1 MKQGVTAGCF
11 DLLHAGHCM
20 MLEEA
25 RSHCDH
31 LTVLLQTDPSID
43 RPESKESPTQSLPE
57 REIQLKAIRW
67 VDDVKI
73 YQTERELVEWLTL
86 MKPDVRIIGADY
98 VDKPF
103 TGDDLPIDIV
113 YNTRDHAYSTTELR
127 QRIRGNSRP
136 STTDRT
142 HEPPGRTFEQQVDEE
157 YKDMNFMN
165 YVYKTS
171 NV

>member
-1 MKQGVTAGCF
+1 
-11 DLLHAGHCM
+11 M

-43 RPESKESPTQSLPE
+43 RPDSKESPTQSLPE
-57 REIQLKAIRW
+57 REIQLRAIRW

-73 YQTERELVEWLTL
+73 YQTESELVEWLTL

-98 VDKPF
+98 VDKSF
-103 TGDDLPIDIV
+103 TGDDLPIEVV

-127 QRIRGNSRP
+127 QRIRKDSRP
-136 STTDRT
+136 STTHRT
-142 HEPPGRTFEQQVDEE
+142 QGPPGRTFEQQVDEE
-157 YKDMNFMN
+157 YTDMKFMN

>member
-1 MKQGVTAGCF
+1 MTKGITAGCF

-43 RPESKESPTQSLPE
+43 RPDTKESPTQSLPE

-73 YQTERELVEWLTL
+73 YQTEKELVELLTL
-86 MKPDVRIIGADY
+86 LKPDVRIIGADY
-98 VDKPF
+98 KDKPF
-103 TGDDLPIDIV
+103 TGDDLPIEVV
-113 YNTRDHAYSTTELR
+113 YNSRDHAFSTTELK
-127 QRIRGNSRP
+127 QRIRGAPRP
-136 STTDRT
+136 IT
-142 HEPPGRTFEQQVDEE
+142 HTKTFVGKTFEEQVDEQ
-157 YKDMNFMN
+157 YKNMNFMN
-165 YVYKTS
+165 YVYNPGKK
-171 NV
+171 

>member
-1 MKQGVTAGCF
+1 
-11 DLLHAGHCM
+11 

-43 RPESKESPTQSLPE
+43 RPDSKESPTQSLPE

-73 YQTERELVEWLTL
+73 YQTERELVELLTL

-98 VDKPF
+98 VNKPF
-103 TGDDLPIDIV
+103 TGDDLPIDLV

-127 QRIRGNSRP
+127 QRIRKDSRP
-136 STTDRT
+136 ITTDRT
-142 HEPPGRTFEQQVDEE
+142 QAPPGRTFEQQVDEE
-157 YKDMNFMN
+157 YTDMRFMN
-165 YVYKTS
+165 YVYKG
-171 NV
+171 NL

>member
-1 MKQGVTAGCF
+1 
-11 DLLHAGHCM
+11 M

-67 VDDVKI
+67 VDEVKI

>member
-1 MKQGVTAGCF
+1 
-11 DLLHAGHCM
+11 M

-43 RPESKESPTQSLPE
+43 RPDSKESPTQSLPE

-67 VDDVKI
+67 VDDVKT

-98 VDKPF
+98 VNKPF
-103 TGDDLPIDIV
+103 TGDDLPIQVV

-136 STTDRT
+136 ITTHRT
-142 HEPPGRTFEQQVDEE
+142 QAPPGRTFEQQVDEE
-157 YKDMNFMN
+157 YTDMKFMN
-165 YVYKTS
+165 YVYKG
-171 NV
+171 NL

>member
-1 MKQGVTAGCF
+1 MKRGVTAGCF

-25 RSHCDH
+25 RSYCDH

-43 RPESKESPTQSLPE
+43 RPDSKELPAQSLPE
-57 REIQLKAIRW
+57 REIQLRAIRW

-73 YQTERELVEWLTL
+73 YQTESELVEWLTL

-98 VDKPF
+98 VDKSF
-103 TGDDLPIDIV
+103 TGDDLPIEVV

-127 QRIRGNSRP
+127 QRIRKDSRP
-136 STTDRT
+136 STTHRT
-142 HEPPGRTFEQQVDEE
+142 QGPPGRTFEEQVDEE
-157 YKDMNFMN
+157 YTDMKFMN

>member
-1 MKQGVTAGCF
+1 MKRGVTAGCF

-43 RPESKESPTQSLPE
+43 RPDTKESPTQSLPE
-57 REIQLKAIRW
+57 REIQVRAIRW

-73 YQTERELVEWLTL
+73 YQTERELIELLTL
-86 MKPDVRIIGADY
+86 LKPDVRIIGADY
-98 VDKPF
+98 KDKPF
-103 TGDDLPIDIV
+103 TGDDLPIDTV
-113 YNTRDHAYSTTELR
+113 YNSRDHAFSTTELR
-127 QRIRGNSRP
+127 QRIRKDSRP

-142 HEPPGRTFEQQVDEE
+142 HEPPGRTFEEQVDEE
-157 YKDMNFMN
+157 YKDMKFMK
-165 YVYKTS
+165 YVYQTS

>member
-1 MKQGVTAGCF
+1 MTKGITAGCF

-43 RPESKESPTQSLPE
+43 RPDTKESPTQSLPE

-73 YQTERELVEWLTL
+73 YQTEKELVELLTL
-86 MKPDVRIIGADY
+86 LKPDVRIIGADY
-98 VDKPF
+98 KDKPF
-103 TGDDLPIDIV
+103 TGDDLDIEV
-113 YNTRDHAYSTTELR
+113 IYTTRSHEWSTTKIKDLITK
-127 QRIRGNSRP
+127 QTIKQNP
-136 STTDRT
+136 NILN
-142 HEPPGRTFEQQVDEE
+142 DE
-157 YKDMNFMN
+157 
-165 YVYKTS
+165 
-171 NV
+171 